1 MKDELNRNYGSFRK
15 IHKGCITPG
24 NILEGNEFIIII
36 NRQIMKECAAV
47 SFSTSANLGPG
58 FDTMAIAHTAFHDR
72 VRVSALAG
80 TGHGEIEVEC
90 DGIPGDADSNT
101 AGRAARA
108 LYSELGLREGIRI
121 TIEKGIPEGL
131 GMGSSGSSAAA
142 AVRAI
147 DSSLDL
153 GLSKEDLVKFATEG
167 EAASSGTPHS
177 DNVAASIFGGLA
189 FLGST
194 VPMKVHKFDIAESLG
209 ILLIIPAIKIKHKT
223 RVAREAVPKMITM
236 EEHVVQSRRLSLLLQ
251 GLQSGDRETIRENMQ
266 DDIVERSRMHMF
278 PFYGEIKRRSLENG
292 AVGVSV
298 SGAGPSIIEFTD
310 TLTDT
315 GKVISE
321 VSKIFESL
329 QTKVSFSMCRA
340 AGGAY
345 IE

>member
-1 MKDELNRNYGSFRK
+1 
-15 IHKGCITPG
+15 
-24 NILEGNEFIIII
+24 
-36 NRQIMKECAAV
+36 MKECTAV
-47 SFSTSANLGPG
+47 SFSSSANLGPG

-72 VRVSALAG
+72 VRVSAIAG

-90 DGIPGDADSNT
+90 KGISGDADSNT
-101 AGRAARA
+101 AGRAAMA
-108 LYSELGLREGIRI
+108 LYSELGIRDDIRI

-142 AVRAI
+142 AVKAI

-153 GLSKEDLVKFATEG
+153 GLSMEDLVKFATDG

-189 FLGST
+189 FLEST
-194 VPMKVHKFDIAESLG
+194 EPMKIHKFDIAKSLG
-209 ILLIIPAIKIKHKT
+209 ILLIIPVIKMNHKT
-223 RVAREAVPKMITM
+223 RVAREAVPKTITM
-236 EEHVVQSRRLSLLLQ
+236 EEHINGSRRLSLLLQ
-251 GLQSGDRETIRENMQ
+251 GLQSGDREIIRENMR

-278 PFYGEIKRRSLENG
+278 PFYEEIKKRSLENG

-310 TLTDT
+310 RLTDT
-315 GKVISE
+315 GKVISG
-321 VSKIFESL
+321 VSEIFESL
-329 QTKVSFSMCRA
+329 HTKVSFSTCKA